1 MTRLFFLFLLPAA
14 VVITGCSSYLGGKMP
29 QSTATS
35 VLLKE
40 KNYKTLKMGAKG
52 KSIGFSLLGIL
63 PISSPNY
70 AEAKADL
77 YENLGTD
84 DLEGRPIA
92 LANQTEDTSSLY
104 LILFSIP
111 KIVVTA
117 DVVEFIDTNPSQST
131 DSSTDSTPSKS
142 DDEFEETL

>member
-1 MTRLFFLFLLPAA
+1 MIRLIFPLLLPAL
-14 VVITGCSSYLGGKMP
+14 IIMIGCSSSMGGKMP

-40 KNYKTLKMGAKG
+40 KNYKTIKMGAKG
-52 KSIGFSLLGIL
+52 TSIGFRLLGIL
-63 PISSPNY
+63 PITSPNY

-77 YENLGTD
+77 YENLGTA

-117 DVVEFIDTNPSQST
+117 DVVEFIDTNPTKT
-131 DSSTDSTPSKS
+131 DSDLE
-142 DDEFEETL
+142 DTL

>member
-1 MTRLFFLFLLPAA
+1 MIRLIFPLVLPVA
-14 VVITGCSSYLGGKMP
+14 VIMAGCSSSLGGKMP

-40 KNYKTLKMGAKG
+40 KNYKTIKMGAKG
-52 KSIGFSLLGIL
+52 TSIGFRLLGIL
-63 PISSPNY
+63 PITSPNY

-77 YENLGTD
+77 YENLGTA

-117 DVVEFIDTNPSQST
+117 DVVEFIDTNPTKT
-131 DSSTDSTPSKS
+131 DSDVE
-142 DDEFEETL
+142 DTL